1 MDGAPR
7 LPHLNPAFQHAWMA
21 LGAIWLLLTFVP
33 ILAFRL
39 LKRWCCFSPRLNHSR
54 GRVVLITG
62 SNTGIG
68 FEAALALYRGGAT
81 VILACRN
88 AEKAAAARAR
98 MEACSL
104 HPEGRVMTVSL
115 DLASF
120 ASVRACAAALLDACG
135 DYPALDSIVLNAG
148 RNGQGGTSVDGCE
161 EVYQTNYLGHFLLLQ
176 LLLPSLLTA
185 ADGGGG
191 TYGTSDGEELAATAL
206 AQAGFSRVVCVGSVM
221 HHWGQ
226 FDAERSA
233 TYHLD
238 TPHAAGAEAKLPLGR
253 WEPDA
258 YCDSK
263 LHLILLAAAVEARY
277 AARGVRG
284 VSVNPGA
291 VASDIW
297 RDSFPAWFVP
307 VWQMVM
313 ACLFL
318 TSAQG
323 AETTIAALT
332 APLPDASGAA
342 EGGCSVAHYFVPYLL
357 PFQYCSPS
365 YLCDPLQF
373 LPFETLGM
381 YAGAWRIAPDL
392 RGADAAAAGERLW
405 AQSEALLR
413 RFGKKE
419 L

>member
-1 MDGAPR
+1 MDGSPR

-176 LLLPSLLTA
+176 LLLPSLLTEA
-185 ADGGGG
+185 PSR
-191 TYGTSDGEELAATAL
+191 TSTPCVPR
-206 AQAGFSRVVCVGSVM
+206 SR
-221 HHWGQ
+221 
-226 FDAERSA
+226 R
-233 TYHLD
+233 
-238 TPHAAGAEAKLPLGR
+238 
-253 WEPDA
+253 
-258 YCDSK
+258 
-263 LHLILLAAAVEARY
+263 
-277 AARGVRG
+277 
-284 VSVNPGA
+284 
-291 VASDIW
+291 
-297 RDSFPAWFVP
+297 
-307 VWQMVM
+307 
-313 ACLFL
+313 
-318 TSAQG
+318 
-323 AETTIAALT
+323 
-332 APLPDASGAA
+332 
-342 EGGCSVAHYFVPYLL
+342 
-357 PFQYCSPS
+357 
-365 YLCDPLQF
+365 
-373 LPFETLGM
+373 
-381 YAGAWRIAPDL
+381 
-392 RGADAAAAGERLW
+392 
-405 AQSEALLR
+405 
-413 RFGKKE
+413 
-419 L
+419 